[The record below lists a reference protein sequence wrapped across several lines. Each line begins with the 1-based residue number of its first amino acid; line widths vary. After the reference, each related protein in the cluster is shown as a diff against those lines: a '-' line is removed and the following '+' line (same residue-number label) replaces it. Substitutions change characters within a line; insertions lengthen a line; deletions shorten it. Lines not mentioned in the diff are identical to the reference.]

1 MNKQNYGRNVLIV
14 ASLTVLSKLVAVI
27 RQIVLTY
34 FFGATNISDAYILA
48 QTIPNSLFL
57 LVSSAI
63 GVSFIPV
70 FNKVRQDKGN
80 DEAELFT
87 SRIIKAVIYIAS
99 VIVLLTLIF
108 SRQIIYLFASGFEP
122 DTATLAAKYLRIS
135 IFSVYFIGMC
145 GVLSSYLKI
154 KGNYFSP
161 SLTGIILSFVEIT
174 TCIVAYY
181 YSDIFLAIGLSL
193 AAISQFIILLISSV
207 RKGFHFHIAA
217 SVRDDSLKHS
227 ILMALPIMIGLGV
240 DEINVIVDRTIASGF
255 QEGSISVLNYANTLV
270 TIAHNIITVSIYTVL
285 FTDVSALAA
294 KNNKT
299 LIGEKI
305 TSALNTSLLFLV
317 PATMGMI
324 IFSYPIVK
332 VLYERG
338 NFTPNTTYLTS
349 GAMAFYSLYLVP
361 NGIRMISQAYFYSY
375 GKTRFCM
382 VVSFISVAVNIILN
396 IVLSRIMGIYG
407 LALATSIGVAVG
419 AFILFIKL
427 SKEGLQLSTRIMI
440 KKTAIIILNTIVMAT
455 TSYLLYLNLLDKI
468 NTLFCLLICIIIAIS
483 IYFALSII
491 TKVIDKQVILHFFRK

>member
-1 MNKQNYGRNVLIV
+1 MDKQNYGRNVLIV
-14 ASLTVLSKLVAVI
+14 ASLTVLSKLIAVI

-34 FFGATNISDAYILA
+34 YFGATNISDAYILA

-70 FNKVRQDKGN
+70 FNKVKQDKGN

-87 SRIIKAVIYIAS
+87 SRIIKAVIFIAS
-99 VIVLLTLIF
+99 AIVLLTLIF
-108 SRQIIYLFASGFEP
+108 SRQIIFVFASGFEQE
-122 DTATLAAKYLRIS
+122 TATLSAKYLRIS

-161 SLTGIILSFVEIT
+161 SLTGIILSFVEIA
-174 TCIVAYY
+174 TCIIAYY
-181 YSDIFLAIGLSL
+181 FSDIFLAIGLSL
-193 AAISQFIILLISSV
+193 AAISQFLILLVSSV
-207 RKGFHFHIAA
+207 KKGFRFHISA
-217 SVRDDSLKHS
+217 SIRDDSLKHS
-227 ILMALPIMIGLGV
+227 IVMALPIMIGLGV

-294 KNNKT
+294 KNNKA

-305 TSALNTSLLFLV
+305 TNALNTSLLFLF

-338 NFTPNTTYLTS
+338 NFTTNTTYLTS
-349 GAMAFYSLYLVP
+349 IAMVFYSLYLVP
-361 NGIRMISQAYFYSY
+361 NGIRMISQAYFYAY

-382 VVSFISVAVNIILN
+382 AVSFISVAVNIILN
-396 IVLSRIMGIYG
+396 IILSRIMGIYG

-419 AFILFIKL
+419 AIILFIKL
-427 SKEGLQLSTRIMI
+427 SKEGLKLSTRIMI
-440 KKTAIIILNTIVMAT
+440 KKVAIILLNTIVMAAS
-455 TSYLLYLNLLDKI
+455 SYTLYLYLVEKI
-468 NTLFCLLICIIIAIS
+468 NIIFCLLICIIIAIS
-483 IYFALSII
+483 IYLVLSII